1 MITGKI
7 ALTGLKHVLMEKKG
21 QSGMIKGIFIPIAA
35 NDLFFS
41 DKTNTVYLDL
51 VAFEMKATGKNG
63 ETHIVKQSLPKA
75 ARDKMTKEEQNAMP
89 ILGNLKAESS
99 GGYTETTNNM
109 APDEIWGEGASD
121 DKPLPF

>member
-21 QSGMIKGIFIPIAA
+21 QSGMVKGIFIPITA

-51 VAFEMKATGKNG
+51 VAFEMKAQGKNG
-63 ETHIVKQSLPKA
+63 ETHIVKQSLSK
-75 ARDKMTKEEQNAMP
+75 DKREKMSKEEQNAMP
-89 ILGNLKAESS
+89 ILGNLKAETGG
-99 GGYTETTNNM
+99 GGYIETVNNP
-109 APDEIWGEGASD
+109 APDQIWGEDTSTD
-121 DKPLPF
+121 LPF